1 MAMESNLELGK
12 QSSPLFE
19 YDGRV
24 GELYGIFLSNLI
36 FTILTLG
43 IFRFWA
49 ITRTRRYIWSRLR
62 FQGER
67 FEYTGKGFELFLG
80 LLVACAVVIGIFL
93 ALVTV
98 GEILYLLTHVKAF
111 LWVAIALCYLVTAM
125 LAAGAYFSAQRYRLS
140 RTLWCGIRGGM
151 SGSAYDYGMRK
162 LGYGLL
168 CVLTLGQLIPWAT
181 LRLAERRINA
191 SSFGDASFHFEGRAG
206 RVYPTFLLTLLL
218 SLASL
223 FPLGLLEW
231 KFMSPLIALAR
242 HGKSS
247 AHDALAGPAH
257 AHAMQGLFLVYVLF
271 VVGEILIQCFY
282 TAALARHITGNTTLG
297 GRLQFSSRVTGT
309 GLLGLIFGNLLIVV
323 FTLGLGYPLALQR
336 VLRFLVRTL
345 TVQGS
350 IDPSVLG
357 QNKQDGPGTG
367 EGMLNLFDHGG
378 MI

>member
-1 MAMESNLELGK
+1 MEPNLEFGQ

-24 GELYGIFLSNLI
+24 GQLYGIFLSNLI

-93 ALVTV
+93 GLLIVGTV
-98 GEILYLLTHVKAF
+98 LYRLTHVKVF
-111 LWVAIALCYLVTAM
+111 LWVAIALCYLVAAV

-151 SGSAYDYGMRK
+151 TGSAYDYGMRK

-168 CVLTLGQLIPWAT
+168 CAITLGQLIPWAT

-191 SSFGDASFHFEGRAG
+191 SSFGDASFHFEGRAS
-206 RVYPTFLLTLLL
+206 RIYPIFLLTLVL
-218 SLASL
+218 SLAL
-223 FPLGLLEW
+223 LVPLGLLEW
-231 KFMSPLIALAR
+231 KFMSPLIALTS
-242 HGKSS
+242 HGKLPT
-247 AHDALAGPAH
+247 HDLMAGPAYT
-257 AHAMQGLFLVYVLF
+257 HAMHGLFLVYVLF
-271 VVGEILIQCFY
+271 IIGEILIQCFY
-282 TAALARHITGNTTLG
+282 AAALARHISGNTTLG
-297 GRLQFSSRVTGT
+297 ARLQFGSRVTGT
-309 GLLGLIFGNLLIVV
+309 ALLGLVSGNLLIVIV
-323 FTLGLGYPLALQR
+323 TLGLGYPLALQR
-336 VLRFLVRTL
+336 AMRFLARTL

-350 IDPSVLG
+350 IDPSMLG

>member
-1 MAMESNLELGK
+1 MEPNLEFGQ

-24 GELYGIFLSNLI
+24 GQLYGIFLSNLI

-93 ALVTV
+93 GLLIVGTV
-98 GEILYLLTHVKAF
+98 LYRLTHVKVF
-111 LWVAIALCYLVTAM
+111 LWVAIALCYLVAAV

-151 SGSAYDYGMRK
+151 TGSAYDYGMRK

-168 CVLTLGQLIPWAT
+168 CAITLGQLIPWAT

-191 SSFGDASFHFEGRAG
+191 SSFGDASFHFEGRAS
-206 RVYPTFLLTLLL
+206 RIYPIFLLTLVL
-218 SLASL
+218 SLAL
-223 FPLGLLEW
+223 LVPLGLLEW
-231 KFMSPLIALAR
+231 KFMSPLIALAS
-242 HGKSS
+242 HGKLPT
-247 AHDALAGPAH
+247 HDLMAGPAYT
-257 AHAMQGLFLVYVLF
+257 HAMHGLFLVYVLF
-271 VVGEILIQCFY
+271 IIGEILIQCFY
-282 TAALARHITGNTTLG
+282 AAALARHKTGNTTLG
-297 GRLQFSSRVTGT
+297 ARPQFGSRVTGT
-309 GLLGLIFGNLLIVV
+309 ALLGLVSGNLLIVIV
-323 FTLGLGYPLALQR
+323 TLGLGYPLALQR
-336 VLRFLVRTL
+336 AMRFLARTL

-350 IDPSVLG
+350 IDPSMLG

-367 EGMLNLFDHGG
+367 EWMLNLFDHVV